1 MCLGQSLSDVMV
13 HQYIGVQA
21 NQEKLPRKCWNF
33 TFLMGGHLMHFN
45 LSVFSLFLTVLL
57 KWNYYAL
64 ASQYIDHWSIQGH
77 FQINI
82 FIDFKNHP
90 TFKHLTS
97 FTNSCFDN
105 LFWMV
110 VWCQMSSPIN
120 CDHKKWH
127 LLYLLFLH
135 LPPSEAN
142 IMPKLTRQLPS
153 VNEEHFISLKIGIQ
167 MVG

>member
-1 MCLGQSLSDVMV
+1 MTEILLFFLFLDTFHIQGTHDKKNGQTMQFQEKDVTSFSLKTSNASRMCLGQSLSDVMV

-82 FIDFKNHP
+82 FIDFKTTQPLN
-90 TFKHLTS
+90 
-97 FTNSCFDN
+97 
-105 LFWMV
+105 
-110 VWCQMSSPIN
+110 IN
-120 CDHKKWH
+120 FVLNGSLVSNVK
-127 LLYLLFLH
+127 
-135 LPPSEAN
+135 SN
-142 IMPKLTRQLPS
+142 KLWS
-153 VNEEHFISLKIGIQ
+153 
-167 MVG
+167 